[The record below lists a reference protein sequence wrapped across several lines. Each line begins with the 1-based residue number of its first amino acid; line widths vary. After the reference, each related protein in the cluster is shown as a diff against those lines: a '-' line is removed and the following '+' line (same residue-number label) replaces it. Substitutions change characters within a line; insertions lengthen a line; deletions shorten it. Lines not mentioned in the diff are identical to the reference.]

1 GRKRWWLP
9 RGLACAQHGPA
20 GRRGRAA
27 RHSGAG
33 RVRVQPGTATLE
45 GQDRVAPTGRGP
57 RAGPGMCD
65 ACGAG
70 TGSRRLHL
78 GPSEPAVPGVGGHRM
93 FARCHRPKTPCW
105 RKPGEVVP
113 VKILPALQ
121 RWRWL
126 ALAVAG
132 SVLAVT
138 VLFLLVAPRSYTAS
152 SVVAVVPNEDTFP
165 GGELVSLA
173 VPTYASLAT
182 SESLAA
188 TIAEA
193 SGEDMTALAAAISA
207 DVPSATNTVVVSV
220 RWS

>member
-1 GRKRWWLP
+1 
-9 RGLACAQHGPA
+9 
-20 GRRGRAA
+20 
-27 RHSGAG
+27 
-33 RVRVQPGTATLE
+33 
-45 GQDRVAPTGRGP
+45 
-57 RAGPGMCD
+57 M
-65 ACGAG
+65 
-70 TGSRRLHL
+70 
-78 GPSEPAVPGVGGHRM
+78 
-93 FARCHRPKTPCW
+93 
-105 RKPGEVVP
+105 
-113 VKILPALQ
+113 KILPALQ

-220 RWS
+220 RWSEPERAAELTNRVTQELVAFSEEDPILTAYIVAPAVPPVVASFPPLRAALVGGVIGAVILGVAVAVARQAWDERRAPRGQEHTSEDAPAPALDQGSGIR